1 MVPILA
7 TVGCILFIV
16 YLFWTDLRRPDSPS
30 KALWVPLAWMF
41 LAGSRWVSS
50 WLNVAPTLASAS
62 DYAEGSPLDR
72 AVFFG
77 LIVAGIFI
85 LSRRKINWGKLL
97 VNNKWIILYFLY
109 CLASAAWSDEP
120 FVLVKR
126 WIKDLGNPIMALVI
140 LTERRPYE
148 AIMVVLRRLA
158 FLLLPLSVLFIRYYP
173 ELARSYRPDG
183 SPMYTG
189 VGHQKNDLG
198 LMCLMAGLYLFGELL
213 QRRKETGLTF
223 TRQHKI
229 VFVVLI
235 GMLAWLLHMSDS
247 QTSVACLLT
256 AVLVLLLGR
265 MPFVARRPSGII
277 GVLFCSALVIWLLN
291 DVLDVKGLVLSFLG
305 RNPTLTNRTE
315 VWQTLGAFAVNPIVG
330 TGFMSFWT
338 GERLDHVWRL
348 LGAGIN
354 QAHNGYLE
362 QYLNLGY
369 VGVAFIVIIMLSGL
383 LGVRRHLNVDPA
395 AGMLRLCFIV
405 SAALYNFTEAS
416 FYGMSDMW
424 VLLLLGCL
432 EVPRQNQPRP
442 VGNSWSIHQTT
453 QGKVNIR
460 PASVRGKELHS
471 GSIYAKLQRAR
482 RSGLPN
488 GTSSV

>member
-1 MVPILA
+1 MLPIFA
-7 TVGCILFIV
+7 TCSCVAFIA
-16 YLFWTDLRRPDSPS
+16 YLFWTDLRRPDCPS

-50 WLNVAPTLASAS
+50 WLNAAPTLASAS

-77 LIVAGIFI
+77 LIVAGILI
-85 LSRRKINWGKLL
+85 VSRRKVDWTKLF
-97 VNNKWIILYFLY
+97 VSNKWIILYFLY
-109 CLASAAWSDEP
+109 CVASMAWSDEP
-120 FVLVKR
+120 FILIKR
-126 WIKDLGNPIMALVI
+126 WFKDLGNPIMALVI

-148 AIMVVLRRLA
+148 AVMVVLRRLA

-198 LMCLMAGLYLFGELL
+198 LMCLMSGLYLFGELL
-213 QRRKETGLTF
+213 RRREEAHQVF

-229 VFVVLI
+229 VAVILAAMLI
-235 GMLAWLLHMSDS
+235 WLLHMSDS

-256 AVLVLLLGR
+256 AVAVLLLGR
-265 MPFVARRPSGII
+265 MPFMARRPSGII
-277 GVLFCSALVIWLLN
+277 GVLFCAALVIWLLN
-291 DVLDVKGLVLSFLG
+291 DVLHLKEFVLSFLG

-315 VWQTLGAFAVNPIVG
+315 VWQTLEAFAVNPVVG

-338 GERLDHVWRL
+338 GERLERVWRL

-354 QAHNGYLE
+354 QAHNGFLE

-369 VGVAFIVIIMLSGL
+369 IGVAFIVIIMLSGL
-383 LGVRRHLNVDPA
+383 LSVRRHLNVDPSG
-395 AGMLRLCFIV
+395 GMMRLCFIV
-405 SAALYNFTEAS
+405 IAALYNVTEAS
-416 FYGMSDMW
+416 FYGMSGIWM
-424 VLLLLGCL
+424 LLLLGCL
-432 EVPRQNQPRP
+432 EVPWQDQAQPL
-442 VGNSWSIHQTT
+442 GNSWSVRQTV
-453 QGKVNIR
+453 QGEAR
-460 PASVRGKELHS
+460 FRRASIRGKEL
-471 GSIYAKLQRAR
+471 L
-482 RSGLPN
+482 
-488 GTSSV
+488 SS